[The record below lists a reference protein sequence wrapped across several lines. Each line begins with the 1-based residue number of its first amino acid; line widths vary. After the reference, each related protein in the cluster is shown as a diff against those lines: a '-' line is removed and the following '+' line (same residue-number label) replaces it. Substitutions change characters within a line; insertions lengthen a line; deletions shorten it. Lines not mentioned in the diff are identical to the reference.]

1 MSDQVSVVVC
11 ERCGNSFI
19 LSSNYRDWLARRGV
33 KVIRPML
40 CMTCF
45 MKVGPLPK
53 QRGVVKW
60 FNPNKHYGF
69 ISVEEGEDVFFHQR
83 QIIEDDESRTYEGQ
97 TAQFHVQHAEKGP
110 QALNVELLGE

>member
-1 MSDQVSVVVC
+1 MSVVVC
-11 ERCGNSFI
+11 ERCGSSFI
-19 LSSNYRDWLARRGV
+19 LSANYRDWLARRGV

-40 CMTCF
+40 CPTCF

-60 FNPNKHYGF
+60 FNPSKHYGF
-69 ISVEEGEDVFFHQR
+69 ISVEEGEDVYFHQR
-83 QIIEDDESRTYEGQ
+83 QVVESDDKETYEGQ
-97 TAQFHVQHAEKGP
+97 TAQFHMRYAEKGP